1 MQSPITAPLYDKVV
15 NVFSSNRYNQ
25 IEYLANQIASTL
37 TDDFYLSGGR
47 VIIRKPDARING
59 IIDTVKVEV
68 RDHG

>member
-1 MQSPITAPLYDKVV
+1 MQSPITVPLYDKVV